1 MNSNFLYET
10 SEEEYISN
18 ISQSIG
24 QQSPKIKPKLDDT
37 IPSILNLSSDIST
50 SKKTSKDDSYN
61 FDSSIG
67 KNFSSNKIISLFSK
81 NSIFIPKHCK
91 AFSNEVFGFTKRFN
105 FYGKNFEEEKNK
117 EDSNDNFDYNYGNEL
132 NFGIR
137 NFCEEKSQTEIEEVK
152 KIILVENMNDVE
164 DDEENEGL
172 NILNMLRK
180 SKNKN

>member
-24 QQSPKIKPKLDDT
+24 QQSPRIKPKLDDT

-67 KNFSSNKIISLFSK
+67 KNFSSNKIISLFTK

-105 FYGKNFEEEKNK
+105 FYGKNLEEEKNT

-137 NFCEEKSQTEIEEVK
+137 NHTEIEELK

-164 DDEENEGL
+164 NDEENEGL
-172 NILNMLRK
+172 DILNMLRK

>member
-164 DDEENEGL
+164 NDEENEGL
-172 NILNMLRK
+172 DILNMLRK

>member
-1 MNSNFLYET
+1 MNSKND

-24 QQSPKIKPKLDDT
+24 QQSPRIKPKLDDT

-67 KNFSSNKIISLFSK
+67 KNFSSNKIISLFTK

-105 FYGKNFEEEKNK
+105 FNGKNLEEEKNT

>member
-1 MNSNFLYET
+1 MNSKNY

-50 SKKTSKDDSYN
+50 SKKKKSKDDSYN

-105 FYGKNFEEEKNK
+105 FYGKNLEEEKNT

-137 NFCEEKSQTEIEEVK
+137 NQTEIEEVK
-152 KIILVENMNDVE
+152 KIILVKNMNDVE

-172 NILNMLRK
+172 DILNMLRK